1 MEEKKHPLATPVQYV
16 KGVGPALALK
26 LAKMSIFTAAD
37 LLSVIPI
44 RYIDRRSISPINEVS
59 SGKNKTII
67 GIIAASGV
75 AFLGFKRKR
84 IYEIVVEDETGRI
97 GARWFYFNQKYFDQ
111 KFKIGTKIQL
121 SGDVSDFRGACNFIH
136 PEVEIIGDDAGE
148 ILPQI
153 IAVYP
158 LTEGIYQ
165 KTMRKII
172 RNAWDLFNHAIE
184 PVFPESMAE
193 EHGLEDPWRC
203 LQMLHFPSSD
213 TNIESLNN
221 HTSKEHGALI
231 FDELF
236 FLELG
241 MAFRKG
247 KVTAEQGISFAFKP
261 DVLTKFINSLPFKLT
276 SAQTK
281 VIEEI
286 REDMTKPVPMNRL
299 LQGDVGSGKTV
310 VALASAVQAI
320 ENGYQAAIMAPTEI
334 LAEQHYETTK
344 KLLFDSGIK
353 FGLLTSNTKGE
364 EREHIYKSLANG
376 DLPLIIGTHAL
387 IQDIVKFSKLGLVVI
402 DEQHRFGVL
411 QRASILNKTSFDKRP
426 DLLIMTA
433 TPIPRTLAITFYG
446 DLDVSIIDE
455 MPKGRKPVLTRLYS
469 EKQRE
474 QLYNGMRSEL
484 KNNRQIYVVYPLIE
498 ESEKLDLKNATDMA
512 KQLAEVFEPEFKVA
526 LLHGKMSGD
535 LKEKTMDSF
544 KKGII
549 KILVTTSVVEVGVD
563 VPNASVMVIEHAER
577 FGLSQLHQL
586 RGRVGR
592 GEHQSYCILM
602 ADYKRSDDAKK
613 RLSIMVETNDGFK
626 IAEVDLSIRGPGEF
640 LGTKQAGLPPFRIA
654 DLGRDIG
661 ILSKAREAAFKI
673 IKEDPDLRK
682 PEHHKL
688 KETLNIRWAGKLD
701 LAFVG

>member
-1 MEEKKHPLATPVQYV
+1 
-16 KGVGPALALK
+16 
-26 LAKMSIFTAAD
+26 
-37 LLSVIPI
+37 
-44 RYIDRRSISPINEVS
+44 
-59 SGKNKTII
+59 
-67 GIIAASGV
+67 
-75 AFLGFKRKR
+75 
-84 IYEIVVEDETGRI
+84 
-97 GARWFYFNQKYFDQ
+97 
-111 KFKIGTKIQL
+111 
-121 SGDVSDFRGACNFIH
+121 
-136 PEVEIIGDDAGE
+136 
-148 ILPQI
+148 
-153 IAVYP
+153 
-158 LTEGIYQ
+158 
-165 KTMRKII
+165 
-172 RNAWDLFNHAIE
+172 
-184 PVFPESMAE
+184 
-193 EHGLEDPWRC
+193 
-203 LQMLHFPSSD
+203 
-213 TNIESLNN
+213 
-221 HTSKEHGALI
+221 
-231 FDELF
+231 
-236 FLELG
+236 
-241 MAFRKG
+241 
-247 KVTAEQGISFAFKP
+247 
-261 DVLTKFINSLPFKLT
+261 
-276 SAQTK
+276 
-281 VIEEI
+281 
-286 REDMTKPVPMNRL
+286 
-299 LQGDVGSGKTV
+299 
-310 VALASAVQAI
+310 
-320 ENGYQAAIMAPTEI
+320 
-334 LAEQHYETTK
+334 
-344 KLLFDSGIK
+344 
-353 FGLLTSNTKGE
+353 
-364 EREHIYKSLANG
+364 
-376 DLPLIIGTHAL
+376 
-387 IQDIVKFSKLGLVVI
+387 
-402 DEQHRFGVL
+402 
-411 QRASILNKTSFDKRP
+411 
-426 DLLIMTA
+426 
-433 TPIPRTLAITFYG
+433 
-446 DLDVSIIDE
+446 
-455 MPKGRKPVLTRLYS
+455 LTRLYS

-563 VPNASVMVIEHAER
+563 IPNASVMVIEHAER